1 MTSIQNLNLM
11 GGNNRMQVERIQ
23 KSSDEI
29 VMRMIELAGKNYNCS
44 QIMMVL
50 ALDQKGRENPDLIRA
65 MSGLGDGCG
74 FFNETCGIMTAA
86 ASILSWY
93 AGKGADSETESET
106 LLPMLQE
113 LGDWFQDEISE
124 KYQGTRCKDIVGDLV
139 GTEEGKQICGGIIF
153 QTYNKVNEILA
164 ANKFF

>member
-1 MTSIQNLNLM
+1 MPNLE
-11 GGNNRMQVERIQ
+11 GGGHWMQTEKLQR
-23 KSSDEI
+23 SADDI
-29 VMRMIELAGKNYNCS
+29 VLRMIELAGKNYNCS
-44 QIMMVL
+44 QIMMIL
-50 ALDQKGRENPDLIRA
+50 ALDQKGRENPELIRA

-113 LGDWFQDEISE
+113 LGDWFQDEINE
-124 KYQGTRCKDIVGDLV
+124 KYRGTRCKDIVGNLV

-153 QTYNKVNEILA
+153 QTYNKINEILA

>member
-1 MTSIQNLNLM
+1 
-11 GGNNRMQVERIQ
+11 
-23 KSSDEI
+23 
-29 VMRMIELAGKNYNCS
+29 MRMIELAGKNYNCS
-44 QIMMVL
+44 QIMMIL
-50 ALDQKGRENPDLIRA
+50 ALDQTGRENPELIRA
-65 MSGLGDGCG
+65 MSGLGDGCC

-124 KYQGTRCKDIVGDLV
+124 TYQGTRCKDIVGNLV

-153 QTYNKVNEILA
+153 QTYNKINEILA

>member
-1 MTSIQNLNLM
+1 M
-11 GGNNRMQVERIQ
+11 GGNNWMQAERIQ

-44 QIMMVL
+44 QIMMIL
-50 ALDQKGRENPDLIRA
+50 ALDQTGRENPELIRA

-153 QTYNKVNEILA
+153 QTYNKINEILA